1 MKRIP
6 IDLYDFAGHILRTLP
21 KGILLSTSANGE
33 MDTMTIGWGSLGTDW
48 SRPVFTVL
56 VRESRHTKKLIEANP
71 EFTINVPLE
80 GADVRKI
87 ISWCGTRSGR
97 DTDKFKDCE
106 LHVVPGEKVAAPAIA
121 ELPLTLECKV
131 IYKQEQD
138 KEAIEEDILKSHYPN
153 GDLHTA
159 YIGEIV
165 NAYILEK

>member
-1 MKRIP
+1 M
-6 IDLYDFAGHILRTLP
+6 
-21 KGILLSTSANGE
+21 
-33 MDTMTIGWGSLGTDW
+33 
-48 SRPVFTVL
+48 
-56 VRESRHTKKLIEANP
+56 
-71 EFTINVPLE
+71 
-80 GADVRKI
+80 RKI

>member
-1 MKRIP
+1 M
-6 IDLYDFAGHILRTLP
+6 LP

-56 VRESRHTKKLIEANP
+56 VRKSRHTKTLIEANP

-97 DTDKFKDCE
+97 DTDKFADCE

-138 KEAIEEDILKSHYPN
+138 KEAIKEDILKSHYPN